1 MKVIEQ
7 IYDGSLAPEGQYRPK
22 IDAYNKMQQKHM
34 SKYDELMSYLQ
45 RHDKS
50 MAAMLQAYNDELFE
64 LPALE
69 TESVFVDGFR
79 LGALL
84 MIEIMTS
91 L

>member
-7 IYDGSLAPEGQYRPK
+7 IYDGSLVPTGQYRAK
-22 IDAYNKMQQKHM
+22 INSYNKMQQAHM
-34 SKYDELMSYLQ
+34 GKYDELMNYLQ

-79 LGALL
+79 MGALL

>member
-1 MKVIEQ
+1 MDRETPPEKRGVSRSDGVIH
-7 IYDGSLAPEGQYRPK
+7 
-22 IDAYNKMQQKHM
+22 NKMQQAHM
-34 SKYDELMSYLQ
+34 GKYDELMNYLQ

-79 LGALL
+79 MGALL